1 MRPLHAAR
9 IILLAAAGLWPALAG
24 AQVPA
29 IGPGETVDAFHFA
42 LKSGNRQMALELL
55 TADLLMFEQGKVE
68 RSRTEY
74 ARKHMGEDI
83 AFAGITTR
91 TVLRRTTKLLGNSA
105 WVMSINRNRGK
116 VNNRPVDFVTTETMV
131 MNKVNNK
138 WRIVHFHWSF
148 DEKNPTNP

>member
-1 MRPLHAAR
+1 MRTIR
-9 IILLAAAGLWPALAG
+9 IFLAVAIGLWPVLAG

-29 IGPGETVDAFHFA
+29 IGPAETVDAFHFA
-42 LKSGNRQMALELL
+42 LKSGNRKMALELL
-55 TADLLMFEQGKVE
+55 TADLLMFEQGEVE

-74 ARKHMGEDI
+74 ARKHLGEDI

-91 TVLRRTTKLLGNSA
+91 IVLRRTTKLLGNSA

-131 MNKVNNK
+131 LNKVNNK
-138 WRIVHFHWSF
+138 WRIVHIHWSF
-148 DEKNPTNP
+148 DEKTPTNP

>member
-1 MRPLHAAR
+1 MARSAAVV
-9 IILLAAAGLWPALAG
+9 LLAAALAWTG
-24 AQVPA
+24 TVAAQVPA
-29 IGPGETVDAFHFA
+29 VGPGETVDAFHFA

-74 ARKHMGEDI
+74 ARKHLGEDI

-91 TVLRRTTKLLGNSA
+91 TVLRRTTKLLGNAA

-116 VNNRPVDFVTTETMV
+116 VNNRPIDFATAETIV
-131 MNKVNNK
+131 LNKVNGK
-138 WRIVHFHWSF
+138 WRIVHIHWSF
-148 DEKNPTNP
+148 DEKTPVAP